1 MSHKLDLVITLL
13 DEMNARLS
21 RIEQL
26 LEFDDDIPSATIT
39 KLEPKL
45 TVVETKPINPTNI
58 IEFKN
63 D

>member
-45 TVVETKPINPTNI
+45 TVVETKPINI

>member
-13 DEMNARLS
+13 DEMNARLN

-26 LEFDDDIPSATIT
+26 LEFDDDIPLAIIT
-39 KLEPKL
+39 KVEPKL
-45 TVVETKPINPTNI
+45 TVVETKPTNI

>member
-13 DEMNARLS
+13 DEMNARLN

-26 LEFDDDIPSATIT
+26 LEFDDDIPLAILT
-39 KLEPKL
+39 KVEPKL
-45 TVVETKPINPTNI
+45 TVVETKPTNI

>member
-13 DEMNARLS
+13 DEMNARLN

-26 LEFDDDIPSATIT
+26 LEFDDDIPLAIIT
-39 KLEPKL
+39 KVEPKL
-45 TVVETKPINPTNI
+45 TVVETKSTNI

>member
-13 DEMNARLS
+13 DEMNARLN

-26 LEFDDDIPSATIT
+26 LEFDDDIPLAILT
-39 KLEPKL
+39 KVEPKL
-45 TVVETKPINPTNI
+45 TVVETKSTNI